1 VPGKVHNNPL
11 FPVYEK
17 PPYTSLVI
25 ACPGTED
32 KPTASGV
39 PLDESSARRSG
50 RYLREPQGLHLTSLS
65 AVDGTEVAMTS
76 GKGASGVA
84 VQLVQAF
91 RFSEPVF
98 DARMQT

>member
-1 VPGKVHNNPL
+1 MKSL
-11 FPVYEK
+11 R
-17 PPYTSLVI
+17 TSLVI

-39 PLDESSARRSG
+39 LDESSARRSG

-76 GKGASGVA
+76 GKGGPSGVA